1 MITFS
6 PVYKLI
12 WGPPI
17 PCSAVRPITT
27 MITPSGQS
35 LVVRVGILDGYVDE
49 PSCLGVPPYI
59 SPYPRYLAGAAE
71 DAGHTWVY
79 LTADEARAAGVVRGS
94 PTLPAPGA
102 MDRARRKGALL
113 RDCGLLVIT
122 GGASVPGKYLRG
134 LPLSIN
140 EIAEVGS
147 SFRGDIL
154 LGGPLAR
161 FSFGALERFVPL
173 FAHVARQDAE
183 ASLFDYLQDGKW
195 HDRERTPQ
203 EEERWAIKG
212 AKVVAEHPD
221 YPAPLMVELSLYRGC
236 VRHFSGGCGFCTD
249 ILYGEP
255 VFREPSGVVSEVEAL
270 SRQGAV
276 NYRLGGASCLFC
288 YKAQGVGRMEAPKP
302 HPPSVRKLLGGIR
315 KAAPKLEVLHTDNA
329 NPAVIATH
337 PEESKEVLEAIRE
350 HCTGGNALSLGLESA
365 DPLVMKENN
374 LNSTPE
380 QALEAIRLIN
390 EVGNRPSPT
399 GLPRLLPGLN
409 FVCGLSGE
417 TEATY
422 EMDLQFLKKVVSE
435 GLMVRRINI
444 RQVLPFRHHY
454 GQLRFRGAFMRFK
467 DQVRKEIDHPLLL
480 RLVPLGT
487 VLRDVFPEVAI
498 GKLTFCRQAGTYP
511 LLVAVPGLEPGGPPA
526 DIAII
531 DHGDRSVTGLPSPIR
546 INRLSLYALSL
557 LPGIGKKRAARLAVK
572 RPFKSFEEAAA
583 ALDEPGLLEPLRQ
596 RFSFD

>member
-1 MITFS
+1 MRIA
-6 PVYKLI
+6 I
-12 WGPPI
+12 I
-17 PCSAVRPITT
+17 
-27 MITPSGQS
+27 
-35 LVVRVGILDGYVDE
+35 DGYVDE

-102 MDRARRKGALL
+102 IDRARQKGALL

-134 LPLSIN
+134 LPLSLN
-140 EIAEVGS
+140 EIAEIGS

-161 FSFGALERFVPL
+161 FSFGELERFVPL

-183 ASLFDYLQDGKW
+183 ATLFDYLQDGKW
-195 HDRERTPQ
+195 HDRERTPR

-255 VFREPSGVVSEVEAL
+255 VFREPSGVIDEVRAL

-276 NYRLGGASCLFC
+276 NFRLGGASCLFS
-288 YKAQGVGRMEAPKP
+288 YRSRGVGKSETPKP
-302 HPPSVRKLLGGIR
+302 DPKAVRAVLAGIR
-315 KAAPKLEVLHTDNA
+315 DAAPRLEVLHTDNA

-337 PEESKEVLEAIRE
+337 PEESKEVLGAICE

-390 EVGNRPSPT
+390 EVGNSPSPT

-435 GLMVRRINI
+435 GLMLRRINI

-467 DQVRKEIDHPLLL
+467 DQVRKEIDHPMLL
-480 RLVPLGT
+480 RILPLGT

-511 LLVAVPGLEPGGPPA
+511 LLVAVPGQEPGGPPA

-557 LPGIGKKRAARLAVK
+557 LPGIGKRRAARLAVK
-572 RPFKSFEEAAA
+572 RPFKSFGEAAA
-583 ALDEPGLLEPLRQ
+583 ALDEPGLLSPLRD
-596 RFSFD
+596 RITFD